1 MHTPEP
7 PIADPPRFAADAM
20 LGGLARWLRA
30 LGYDTSWEGG
40 IDDDELVRRASAE
53 GRMVLTRDAA
63 LARRRAGD
71 AMLRIRAD
79 DPLDQL
85 REVAA
90 RVPLSE
96 AAAFTRCTR
105 CNVPL
110 APTTAAEEGDA
121 VPSAVR
127 ADARELRRCPS
138 CSRVYWE
145 GSHTA
150 RMRAALAAALE
161 R

>member
-1 MHTPEP
+1 MSTPQT
-7 PIADPPRFAADAM
+7 PPRFAADAM

-30 LGYDTSWEGG
+30 LGYDASWEGG
-40 IDDDELVRRASAE
+40 IDDDELVRRAAEE

-63 LARRRAGD
+63 LAGRHAGD

-90 RVPLSE
+90 CVALSD

-110 APTTAAEEGDA
+110 APTTAADAGGA
-121 VPSAVR
+121 VPPAVR
-127 ADARELRRCPS
+127 AAGRELRRCPP
-138 CSRVYWE
+138 CGRVYWE

-150 RMRAALAAALE
+150 RMRASLAAALGG
-161 R
+161 